1 MFSSSSSH
9 GCSFKSSD
17 FSSSLNDEKL
27 FECVDEKAIM
37 FFQVAVVISNFE
49 EIFNGSTWLLMF
61 KICWQHCKSHWHC
74 SKV

>member
-27 FECVDEKAIM
+27 FEYVDEKVII
-37 FFQVAVVISNFE
+37 FLQVAIVISNFE
-49 EIFNGSTWLLMF
+49 EIFNASTWLLMF
-61 KICWQHCKSHWHC
+61 KICWHC